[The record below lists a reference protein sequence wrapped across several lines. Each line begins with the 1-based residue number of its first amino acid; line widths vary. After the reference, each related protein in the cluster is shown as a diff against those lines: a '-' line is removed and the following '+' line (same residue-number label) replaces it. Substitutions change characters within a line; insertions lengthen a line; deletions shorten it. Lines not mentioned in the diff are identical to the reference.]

1 MNENQSHKDSRRPK
15 RNLSLQEKR
24 NYCMAWEKSGINQID
39 FCKANGISKSALY
52 QWSKEFKKEDK
63 NVGFSP
69 LVSEKPSVI
78 KQTDRI
84 QLNICFLNQIQLS
97 IAMPEH
103 RLVSFI
109 QELGYA
115 TAVIR

>member
-1 MNENQSHKDSRRPK
+1 MNENQDHKGSRRQK
-15 RNLSLQEKR
+15 ISISSEVKR
-24 NYCMAWEKSGINQID
+24 NYCMAWEKSGMNQIA

-52 QWSKEFKKEDK
+52 KWIKGFKKED
-63 NVGFSP
+63 NVSGFSL
-69 LVSEKPSVI
+69 LVSQ
-78 KQTDRI
+78 KQSSLKQVDLI